1 MSSCFA
7 FLASRS
13 SMKLLSV
20 RSPTRP
26 GRVVLLVVSRWTGAS
41 RRSPRC
47 WAPCA
52 FPPLILG
59 GDYTEGH
66 AECKLACRL
75 VRGWYISYRR
85 DPIGDRVSTR
95 KLVVSTYLQYIVLAV
110 GVVLLV
116 AFVRQ
121 VSGVLLTF
129 LAAGVLAYALN
140 PLVRRLEGLRIPRA
154 IAVIGVF
161 LVLILVVVVTLLL
174 IIVPSVGQVQIVVRN
189 PQDLVD
195 QVIAQV
201 NRVQNVPYV
210 GQYVSGLDQDRIL
223 QLLKQNAPS
232 AEQVANVATGVIG
245 GVFGV
250 FGTIFNLLL
259 MVLISVYL
267 LLEREKITRA
277 LLNTIPETVR
287 DQSLELFY
295 AVEQTL
301 VRYLRGQLLLCAIM
315 GVLGGMIMFFTV
327 GKYALPVGAWV
338 AATEIIPVIGAFL
351 GAVPAV
357 AIALFVP
364 GGGFFK
370 ALLVAGLFLVA
381 QQVEGNL
388 LVPRIQG
395 GSVGVHPLWVLFAT
409 LAGTALYGLIGAVF
423 AVPIVAI
430 VAATLRYLRG
440 TLLFERWGKPPVR
453 PAEEDAEL
461 EAGSPAAGVGGATSH
476 EDRKEDQ

>member
-1 MSSCFA
+1 MSA
-7 FLASRS
+7 
-13 SMKLLSV
+13 
-20 RSPTRP
+20 
-26 GRVVLLVVSRWTGAS
+26 
-41 RRSPRC
+41 
-47 WAPCA
+47 
-52 FPPLILG
+52 
-59 GDYTEGH
+59 
-66 AECKLACRL
+66 
-75 VRGWYISYRR
+75 
-85 DPIGDRVSTR
+85 R
-95 KLVVSTYLQYIVLAV
+95 KLVVSTYLQYIALAV

-116 AFVRQ
+116 SFVRQ
-121 VSGVLLTF
+121 ISGVLLTF

-140 PLVRRLEGLRIPRA
+140 PVVRRLEGLRVPRA
-154 IAVIGVF
+154 LAVIGVF
-161 LVLILVVVVTLLL
+161 LVLILAVVVTMLL
-174 IIVPSVGQVQIVVRN
+174 IIIPSVGQVQIVVRN

-201 NRVQNVPYV
+201 NRLQNIPYV
-210 GQYVSGLDQDRIL
+210 GRYVAGLDQDRIL
-223 QLLKQNAPS
+223 QLLKENAPS

-250 FGTIFNLLL
+250 FGTLFNLLL

-277 LLNTIPETVR
+277 LLGAIPETVR
-287 DQSLELFY
+287 EQSLELFY

-301 VRYLRGQLLLCAIM
+301 VKYLRGQLFLCAIM
-315 GVLGGMIMFFTV
+315 GVIGWAIMFFTV

-364 GGGFFK
+364 GGGFVQ
-370 ALLVAGLFLVA
+370 ALIVAGLFLVA
-381 QQVEGNL
+381 QQVEGNV

-430 VAATLRYLRG
+430 IAATLRYLRG
-440 TLLFERWGKPPVR
+440 TLIFERWGKPPVK
-453 PAEEDAEL
+453 PAEEEP
-461 EAGSPAAGVGGATSH
+461 EARTSTARLGAAPGAS
-476 EDRKEDQ
+476 KEDDQ

>member
-1 MSSCFA
+1 
-7 FLASRS
+7 
-13 SMKLLSV
+13 
-20 RSPTRP
+20 
-26 GRVVLLVVSRWTGAS
+26 VSA
-41 RRSPRC
+41 
-47 WAPCA
+47 
-52 FPPLILG
+52 
-59 GDYTEGH
+59 
-66 AECKLACRL
+66 
-75 VRGWYISYRR
+75 
-85 DPIGDRVSTR
+85 R

-110 GVVLLV
+110 GVLLLV
-116 AFVRQ
+116 SFVRQ

-140 PLVRRLEGLRIPRA
+140 PIVRRLEGLRVPRA
-154 IAVIGVF
+154 LAVIGVF

-201 NRVQNVPYV
+201 NRLQNVPYV

-223 QLLKQNAPS
+223 QLLKANAPS
-232 AEQVANVATGVIG
+232 AEQVANLATGVIG

-259 MVLISVYL
+259 MVLISIYL

-277 LLNTIPETVR
+277 LLGAIPDAVR

-295 AVEQTL
+295 AVEQSL
-301 VRYLRGQLLLCAIM
+301 VKYLRGQLLLCTIM

-327 GKYALPVGAWV
+327 GKYALPVGVWV

-364 GGGFFK
+364 EGGFVQ
-370 ALLVAGLFLVA
+370 ALIVAGLFLVA
-381 QQVEGNL
+381 QQLEGNV

-430 VAATLRYLRG
+430 IAATLRYLRG
-440 TLLFERWGKPPVR
+440 TLIFERWGRPPVK
-453 PAEEDAEL
+453 PAEEEP
-461 EAGSPAAGVGGATSH
+461 EADSQAARLVPHG
-476 EDRKEDQ
+476 DRKEDDQ

>member
-1 MSSCFA
+1 
-7 FLASRS
+7 
-13 SMKLLSV
+13 
-20 RSPTRP
+20 
-26 GRVVLLVVSRWTGAS
+26 VSA
-41 RRSPRC
+41 
-47 WAPCA
+47 
-52 FPPLILG
+52 
-59 GDYTEGH
+59 
-66 AECKLACRL
+66 
-75 VRGWYISYRR
+75 
-85 DPIGDRVSTR
+85 R
-95 KLVVSTYLQYIVLAV
+95 KLVVSTYLQYIVLGV
-110 GVVLLV
+110 GAVLLV

-121 VSGVLLTF
+121 IGGVLLTF

-154 IAVIGVF
+154 IAVLGVF
-161 LVLILVVVVTLLL
+161 LVLILVAGVTLLL
-174 IIVPSVGQVQIVVRN
+174 IIVPAVGQVQIVVRN

-201 NRVQNVPYV
+201 NRLQNVPYI
-210 GQYVSGLDQDRIL
+210 GRYVAGMDQDRIL
-223 QLLKQNAPS
+223 QLLKANAPS
-232 AEQVANVATGVIG
+232 AQQLANVATGVIG

-250 FGTIFNLLL
+250 FGAIFNLLL
-259 MVLISVYL
+259 MILISIYL

-277 LLNTIPETVR
+277 LLGTIPETIR

-295 AVEQTL
+295 AVEQSL
-301 VRYLRGQLLLCAIM
+301 VKYLRGQLLLCTIM
-315 GVLGGMIMFFTV
+315 GVLGGLIMFFTV

-357 AIALFVP
+357 AIALFIP
-364 GGGFFK
+364 GGGFVK

-409 LAGTALYGLIGAVF
+409 LAGTALYGLLGAIF
-423 AVPIVAI
+423 AVPTVAI

-440 TLLFERWGKPPVR
+440 TLIFERWGKRPVK
-453 PAEEDAEL
+453 PAEEAAEP
-461 EAGSPAAGVGGATSH
+461 EAESPAARVGGPQVNRE
-476 EDRKEDQ
+476 EDDQ

>member
-1 MSSCFA
+1 
-7 FLASRS
+7 
-13 SMKLLSV
+13 MKLLPV
-20 RSPTRP
+20 RSPALVA
-26 GRVVLLVVSRWTGAS
+26 RVVGRGPGAS

-47 WAPCA
+47 WARCA
-52 FPPLILG
+52 FTPLILG
-59 GDYTEGH
+59 GDYTEGDG
-66 AECKLACRL
+66 ECKLARHL

-85 DPIGDRVSTR
+85 DPIGDPVSAR
-95 KLVVSTYLQYIVLAV
+95 KLVVSTYFQYIVLAV
-110 GVVLLV
+110 GVVVLV
-116 AFVRQ
+116 SFVRQ

-161 LVLILVVVVTLLL
+161 LVLILVVVATLLL
-174 IIVPSVGQVQIVVRN
+174 IIVPSVGQVQIVLRN

-195 QVIAQV
+195 QVIALV

-210 GQYVSGLDQDRIL
+210 GQYVAGLDQDRIL
-223 QLLKQNAPS
+223 QLVESNAPS
-232 AEQVANVATGVIG
+232 AGQVANVATGVIG

-250 FGTIFNLLL
+250 FGTLFNLLL
-259 MVLISVYL
+259 MLLVSVYL

-277 LLNTIPETVR
+277 LLGTIPETVR

-301 VRYLRGQLLLCAIM
+301 VRYLRGQLLLCALMGFLGWAIM
-315 GVLGGMIMFFTV
+315 YFTV

-364 GGGFFK
+364 QGGFVE
-370 ALLVAGLFLVA
+370 ALIVAALFLVA
-381 QQVEGNL
+381 QQLEGNV

-430 VAATLRYLRG
+430 IAATLRYLRG
-440 TLLFERWGKPPVR
+440 TLIFERWGKPPVK
-453 PAEEDAEL
+453 PAEEEP
-461 EAGSPAAGVGGATSH
+461 EARTPAATLGAGPH
-476 EDRKEDQ
+476 GDRKEDEQ